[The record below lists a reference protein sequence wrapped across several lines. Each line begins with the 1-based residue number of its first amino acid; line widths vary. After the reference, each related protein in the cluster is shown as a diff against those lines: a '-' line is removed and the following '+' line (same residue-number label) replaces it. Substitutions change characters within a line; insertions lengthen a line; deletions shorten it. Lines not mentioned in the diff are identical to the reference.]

1 MQNFKTITKNT
12 TDKIYSVHYTQA
24 HTVLE
29 NAQKLVAN
37 LCLDYD
43 STGSTY
49 YVNATKILANLTES
63 YYAYCDDDD
72 YISVAEIMQCF
83 NVLTYY
89 DEKHLYDDCVK
100 NTALANV
107 DFYSYCSLCN

>member
-1 MQNFKTITKNT
+1 MQNFKTVTKT
-12 TDKIYSVHYTQA
+12 TTENVYSVHYTEA
-24 HTVLE
+24 HKVLE
-29 NAQKLVAN
+29 NAQKLVAS

-43 STGSTY
+43 STGSSY

-72 YISVAEIMQCF
+72 YISGAEIMQCF

-89 DEKHLYDDCVK
+89 DEKHLYDDCIA
-100 NTALANV
+100 NTAFANV